1 MWVWEA
7 FYLEDPCE
15 LTFANTLLL
24 SNAAISL
31 GNAFINLEISSEYI
45 IFFTLWSFFLSS
57 LFISLQIKEFR
68 ILALS
73 INDSLY
79 SSLFFFLTGL
89 HFFHLSIGLILL
101 IYFWCRSPWRVVPP
115 VPSFLCHSVSR
126 PSDSPSAHGRL
137 RRVTTRG
144 VTTRRKAE
152 GTGRQRN
159 RPMETVMASLS
170 VAYCLGTAVFISV
183 TLLVRS
189 LPSFCRPLS
198 RLIPFT
204 SPRRDDRREWNEG
217 SMSEWP
223 TVGRTG
229 GRDQGEDNH
238 FPVTIHYASRK
249 GLQSEKRR
257 VRNERKWNET
267 ALPWF
272 TIHLPR
278 VLPSPTERIVRRGG
292 MTRDSVKEH

>member
-1 MWVWEA
+1 MWVWEG

-101 IYFWCRSPWRVVPP
+101 IYFWSSPPSRLRSRRVAYARPPALGPTWRETGWRGPVLRPEAEPDGGGDDDERSRSGRRPVRSPLRSLHLGPLAPLASVNHPP
-115 VPSFLCHSVSR
+115 HPLTSLIVGLLS
-126 PSDSPSAHGRL
+126 SA
-137 RRVTTRG
+137 
-144 VTTRRKAE
+144 
-152 GTGRQRN
+152 
-159 RPMETVMASLS
+159 P
-170 VAYCLGTAVFISV
+170 YV
-183 TLLVRS
+183 TLGM
-189 LPSFCRPLS
+189 
-198 RLIPFT
+198 
-204 SPRRDDRREWNEG
+204 SPPGERREWEEG
-217 SMSEWP
+217 VESDKKRP
-223 TVGRTG
+223 TT
-229 GRDQGEDNH
+229 
-238 FPVTIHYASRK
+238 
-249 GLQSEKRR
+249 
-257 VRNERKWNET
+257 VRHRL
-267 ALPWF
+267 ACF
-272 TIHLPR
+272 
-278 VLPSPTERIVRRGG
+278 LPSNLLSLLVSSSWSFFPFG
-292 MTRDSVKEH
+292 S

>member
-1 MWVWEA
+1 MWVWEG

-101 IYFWCRSPWRVVPP
+101 IYFWSSRRTPVSRSLATF
-115 VPSFLCHSVSR
+115 VPSFRSSDGRR
-126 PSDSPSAHGRL
+126 PPADDGRMGKE
-137 RRVTTRG
+137 R
-144 VTTRRKAE
+144 E
-152 GTGRQRN
+152 GTWRAANIRN
-159 RPMETVMASLS
+159 PPVSPLRLASVGAS
-170 VAYCLGTAVFISV
+170 VV
-183 TLLVRS
+183 
-189 LPSFCRPLS
+189 
-198 RLIPFT
+198 
-204 SPRRDDRREWNEG
+204 
-217 SMSEWP
+217 
-223 TVGRTG
+223 
-229 GRDQGEDNH
+229 H
-238 FPVTIHYASRK
+238 F
-249 GLQSEKRR
+249 
-257 VRNERKWNET
+257 
-267 ALPWF
+267 F
-272 TIHLPR
+272 HLPPPLHR
-278 VLPSPTERIVRRGG
+278 LTKWKWREREVSERH
-292 MTRDSVKEH
+292 EW

>member
-1 MWVWEA
+1 MWEA

-101 IYFWCRSPWRVVPP
+101 IYFWSSYTYRKNDRDKRGKESVTSVYLL
-115 VPSFLCHSVSR
+115 PSHVISSSCFQLLSLASH
-126 PSDSPSAHGRL
+126 P
-137 RRVTTRG
+137 VTT
-144 VTTRRKAE
+144 V
-152 GTGRQRN
+152 
-159 RPMETVMASLS
+159 
-170 VAYCLGTAVFISV
+170 
-183 TLLVRS
+183 
-189 LPSFCRPLS
+189 
-198 RLIPFT
+198 
-204 SPRRDDRREWNEG
+204 DD
-217 SMSEWP
+217 
-223 TVGRTG
+223 
-229 GRDQGEDNH
+229 
-238 FPVTIHYASRK
+238 
-249 GLQSEKRR
+249 
-257 VRNERKWNET
+257 
-267 ALPWF
+267 
-272 TIHLPR
+272 
-278 VLPSPTERIVRRGG
+278 
-292 MTRDSVKEH
+292 

>member
-101 IYFWCRSPWRVVPP
+101 IYFWGAGWVGRGARGRGAASATLWRSRY
-115 VPSFLCHSVSR
+115 
-126 PSDSPSAHGRL
+126 SPAPTL
-137 RRVTTRG
+137 ANERRVYGWPGLVKNPRG
-144 VTTRRKAE
+144 
-152 GTGRQRN
+152 
-159 RPMETVMASLS
+159 S
-170 VAYCLGTAVFISV
+170 
-183 TLLVRS
+183 
-189 LPSFCRPLS
+189 
-198 RLIPFT
+198 
-204 SPRRDDRREWNEG
+204 
-217 SMSEWP
+217 
-223 TVGRTG
+223 
-229 GRDQGEDNH
+229 
-238 FPVTIHYASRK
+238 
-249 GLQSEKRR
+249 
-257 VRNERKWNET
+257 
-267 ALPWF
+267 
-272 TIHLPR
+272 
-278 VLPSPTERIVRRGG
+278 GG
-292 MTRDSVKEH
+292 MG

>member
-115 VPSFLCHSVSR
+115 VPSFLSHSVSR

-144 VTTRRKAE
+144 VTDHE
-152 GTGRQRN
+152 I
-159 RPMETVMASLS
+159 PAS
-170 VAYCLGTAVFISV
+170 
-183 TLLVRS
+183 
-189 LPSFCRPLS
+189 
-198 RLIPFT
+198 
-204 SPRRDDRREWNEG
+204 
-217 SMSEWP
+217 
-223 TVGRTG
+223 
-229 GRDQGEDNH
+229 
-238 FPVTIHYASRK
+238 
-249 GLQSEKRR
+249 
-257 VRNERKWNET
+257 
-267 ALPWF
+267 
-272 TIHLPR
+272 
-278 VLPSPTERIVRRGG
+278 
-292 MTRDSVKEH
+292 